1 MIAGSHKIDPTVD
14 TAEIIEAA
22 IADPSLIHHVVAP
35 AGSTL
40 VFFESTIHACASPP
54 SRSALSLSASLPLC
68 VRSCPALL
76 LVLSAKLLVGDSR
89 ALSSE
94 PRLGADRTDRR
105 GDSER

>member
-40 VFFESTIHACASPP
+40 VFFESTIHACATPPALSP
-54 SRSALSLSASLPLC
+54 SRCLQAC
-68 VRSCPALL
+68 CRMRSFPPLL
-76 LVLSAKLLVGDSR
+76 LVLSAKLLAGGLLLPK
-89 ALSSE
+89 ALLLE
-94 PRLGADRTDRR
+94 TRL
-105 GDSER
+105 ERPGVK

>member
-40 VFFESTIHACASPP
+40 VFFESTIHACAKPPPAPRPAPP
-54 SRSALSLSASLPLC
+54 SRCLQACRSVSAPFLPCSCSFLPSCWRGVAAAEGSLA
-68 VRSCPALL
+68 
-76 LVLSAKLLVGDSR
+76 
-89 ALSSE
+89 
-94 PRLGADRTDRR
+94 
-105 GDSER
+105 

>member
-40 VFFESTIHACASPP
+40 VFFESTIHACAPPPPVPFWPVASPC
-54 SRSALSLSASLPLC
+54 L
-68 VRSCPALL
+68 
-76 LVLSAKLLVGDSR
+76 
-89 ALSSE
+89 
-94 PRLGADRTDRR
+94 
-105 GDSER
+105 